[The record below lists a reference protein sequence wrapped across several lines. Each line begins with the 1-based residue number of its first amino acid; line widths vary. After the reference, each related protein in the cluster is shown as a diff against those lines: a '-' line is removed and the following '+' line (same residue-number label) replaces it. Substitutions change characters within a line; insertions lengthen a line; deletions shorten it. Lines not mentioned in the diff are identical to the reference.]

1 MARRRAKR
9 RTGGPSYDEVK
20 AKIDAKEEAKKSKKS
35 TLTTATKSREKTTS
49 STTEESKQEE
59 QRNRISHIRDNLIGT
74 EHPDDLMTKII
85 ESLSASGRVPQ
96 EGKYYVF
103 IYNAKTP
110 NLRYDQHPMVAVTN
124 LFEWGFR
131 GINFH
136 WNDHRNYTWNEIAG
150 GLYEI
155 YNGELQDLDGIPF
168 ARFRINN

>member
-1 MARRRAKR
+1 MARRAKR

-20 AKIDAKEEAKKSKKS
+20 AKIDAKEEAKKTRS

-49 STTEESKQEE
+49 TTTEESKQEEE

-74 EHPDDLMTKII
+74 EHPDDLMAKIT
-85 ESLSASGRVPQ
+85 ESLTAGGKVPQ

-103 IYNAKTP
+103 IYKAKTP
-110 NLRYDQHPMVAVTN
+110 NLRYDQHPMVAVTDVY
-124 LFEWGFR
+124 EKGFR

-136 WNDHRNYTWNEIAG
+136 WNTHRQYTWNEIIG

-155 YNGELQDLDGIPF
+155 TQDELQDLDGVPF
-168 ARFRINN
+168 AKFLYT

>member
-1 MARRRAKR
+1 MARRAKR

-136 WNDHRNYTWNEIAG
+136 WNTHRNYTWNEVMG

-155 YNGELQDLDGIPF
+155 TQDELQDLDGVPF
-168 ARFRINN
+168 ARFRMNV

>member
-1 MARRRAKR
+1 MARRAKR

-20 AKIDAKEEAKKSKKS
+20 AKIDAKEEAKKTRS

-49 STTEESKQEE
+49 TTTEESKQEEE

-74 EHPDDLMTKII
+74 EHPDDLMAKIT
-85 ESLSASGRVPQ
+85 ESLTAGGKVPQ

-110 NLRYDQHPMVAVTN
+110 NLRYDQHPMVAVTDVY
-124 LFEWGFR
+124 EKGFR

-136 WNDHRNYTWNEIAG
+136 LRDYRQYTWEELGTQVYIVQRDE
-150 GLYEI
+150 LDDLLSLDYEKI
-155 YNGELQDLDGIPF
+155 VLNK
-168 ARFRINN
+168 